1 MADRIPQS
9 TSYLLIFKAYLSSD
23 HVTEATGKT
32 IAITISKNG
41 GAFGNP
47 NVGATNATA
56 IASGWYKVT
65 LDTTDTGT
73 LGPLAVRG
81 AEGTIDDVGVALF
94 VVDANTGGYG
104 YLDAAVTS
112 RSTYAGGAVAS
123 VTGDVT
129 VGTNNDK
136 TGYSLT
142 VTPPTADQNADALL
156 DRSDGIET
164 SRTLRQGLRLILAA
178 LAGKLSGAAT
188 TTVTIR
194 DTNDGINRIVAT
206 VDADGNRSAV
216 TLDAS

>member
-41 GAFGNP
+41 GAFGNL

-65 LDTTDTGT
+65 LDTTDTET
-73 LGPLAVRG
+73 VGPLAVRG
-81 AEGTIDDVGVALF
+81 AEGTIDDVGVALL

-112 RSTYAGGAVAS
+112 R
-123 VTGDVT
+123 
-129 VGTNNDK
+129 
-136 TGYSLT
+136 
-142 VTPPTADQNADALL
+142 PTADDNADALL
-156 DRSDGIET
+156 DRTDGIET